1 MNRIQPKERLPPSG
15 NTRRKADGTCCKTA
29 SEHPSAEQPHSAFR
43 RYGVTAIVA
52 SGLRQQ
58 SLRGYDN
65 RRFGVTA
72 IVASGLR
79 QKHPFN
85 NYFNNNLNSN

>member
-1 MNRIQPKERLPPSG
+1 MNIIQPKERLPPSG

-29 SEHPSAEQPHSAFR
+29 SEHPSAEQPYSAFR
-43 RYGVTAIVA
+43 RY
-52 SGLRQQ
+52 
-58 SLRGYDN
+58 
-65 RRFGVTA
+65 GVTA

>member
-15 NTRRKADGTCCKTA
+15 NTRRKADETCCKTA

-52 SGLRQQ
+52 TGLRQMP
-58 SLRGYDN
+58 LRN
-65 RRFGVTA
+65 RHEQLFSDTVN
-72 IVASGLR
+72 SGILMLEA
-79 QKHPFN
+79 Q
-85 NYFNNNLNSN
+85 